1 MMKNAGKSV
10 LIGMCVLLITQA
22 VSAKDIITK
31 PHKVTKAISDTTIDF
46 SGGKGAVVEYF
57 APDGTTY
64 GRSNKYGTFSGKW
77 FVRPNATL
85 CIVHSD
91 PNQSGCVFVLR
102 KKHHIE
108 FHRYDDVV
116 EGPFPIE
123 EGNPNQL

>member
-1 MMKNAGKSV
+1 MKKISKKILVALSLMALGQMV
-10 LIGMCVLLITQA
+10 L
-22 VSAKDIITK
+22 AKDIITK
-31 PHKVTKAISDTTIDF
+31 PKKVKNAISDTTIDF

-64 GRSNKYGTFSGKW
+64 GRSKKYGNFSGHW
-77 FVRPNATL
+77 YVRPNATL
-85 CIVHSD
+85 CIVHDD
-91 PNQSGCVFVLR
+91 PNQSGCVFVIR

-123 EGNPNQL
+123 KGNPNQL